1 MLQAS
6 FDRCYD
12 VSMRTTI
19 TLDDDVAALLDRVRR
34 ERSLGLKE
42 AVNLGLR
49 QGLRDLDRRA
59 IGSPF
64 RTRPL
69 DTGRFLIP
77 IDDIAAALALGEGE
91 GFR

>member
-1 MLQAS
+1 
-6 FDRCYD
+6 
-12 VSMRTTI
+12 MRTTI

-34 ERSLGLKE
+34 TRSLGLKE

-49 QGLRDLDRRA
+49 HGLRDLERPA
-59 IGSPF
+59 IGVPF

-77 IDDIAAALALGEGE
+77 IDDVAAALAHAEGE
-91 GFR
+91 DFR